1 MKMMKIFNREDWKRS
16 RKIKALEKVLDKL
29 EKKKK
34 KIEEEL
40 DSEDSDKKKKK
51 LETKLK
57 TNKHHRHKAKKL
69 IDELKP

>member
-40 DSEDSDKKKKK
+40 DSEGFGQEEK
-51 LETKLK
+51 ET
-57 TNKHHRHKAKKL
+57 RDQAQ
-69 IDELKP
+69 DQ